1 MTCSSYQDYY
11 YPNLESGRSIWY
23 HDHTD
28 EITAVNAYF
37 GQAGTYIIHDPAED
51 ALGLPAGDYDVPLAL
66 SDKTYDNNGALVSP
80 AGQTF
85 NFFGELSI
93 RCGVEGLR

>member
-1 MTCSSYQDYY
+1 M
-11 YPNLESGRSIWY
+11 
-23 HDHTD
+23 
-28 EITAVNAYF
+28 NAYF